1 MDWIILL
8 LIIGGG
14 ILAGFI
20 NTLAGSGSLISLP
33 ILIFTGI
40 PADIANGTNRVAIF
54 IQNLVSSGSFK
65 KHKVLDTAT
74 GFRLAIPA
82 VIGSIAGALVAVDLN
97 AAQTEKVIG
106 VVLLVMLVSVVLKP
120 SQWTRAKSVRGTRWL
135 DYVIFLFIGFYAG
148 FIQAGVGFLFLAA
161 LVLNNGYDLVRA
173 NALKVF
179 INLLTTA
186 LALVI
191 FIWSSRIDWYAGI
204 ALAGGNAVGA
214 WVGANMAIRY
224 GTGFIRWILLAAL
237 GMAAAKLLFF

>member
-1 MDWIILL
+1 MDWIKLL

-14 ILAGFI
+14 VLAGFI
-20 NTLAGSGSLISLP
+20 NTVAGSGSLISLP

-40 PADIANGTNRVAIF
+40 PADVANGTNRVGVLL
-54 IQNLVSSGSFK
+54 QNLVSSSRFK
-65 KHKVLDTAT
+65 KHKVLDTGI

-82 VIGSIAGALVAVDLN
+82 VIGSVAGALVAVDLN
-97 AAQTEKVIG
+97 AIQTEKVIG
-106 VVLLVMLVSVVLKP
+106 VVLLAMIVSLVFKP
-120 SQWTRAKSVRGTRWL
+120 SQWTKTKPVRSSGWL

-148 FIQAGVGFLFLAA
+148 LIQAGVGFLILAA
-161 LVLNNGYDLVRA
+161 LVLNNGYDLIRA

-191 FIWSSRIDWYAGI
+191 FIWSSRINWYAGI
-204 ALAGGNAVGA
+204 ALATGNGIGA
-214 WVGANMAIRY
+214 FLGANMAVKY

-237 GMAAAKLLFF
+237 SMAAVKLLFF